1 MRRVARMSL
10 TAGKHRTAL
19 SEKVEV
25 SRRQARATCQ
35 EHGDIRGEK
44 LQKAIGLD
52 EDHKLKVMQVE

>member
-1 MRRVARMSL
+1 MSL